1 MTGVY
6 FRGKLQHGGDVSQQK
21 IKCRPIKTQ
30 EIVGVI
36 IASRWHHHEVVI
48 VFYYSAQKIF
58 LTVLP
63 LHSEFYIFSFVP
75 HCTKYYIQD
84 SIMPPPLNSKNNY
97 FIKKRKRKKKS
108 KIFFFFIYL
117 NFCLVRGLRTIYR
130 KNFHET
136 EKTQWFLGSFYK
148 KKYRKYFVAKNLN
161 KKVLTSATFGHFL
174 YLFYTFRNV
183 HKKILEETF
192 VSNFSSNECP

>member
-1 MTGVY
+1 MWQLYTQRFCLFLYLTGVH

-30 EIVGVI
+30 EIGGVI

-84 SIMPPPLNSKNNY
+84 SIMPPPSIAKIITSLKREKEKKNQKICFFL
-97 FIKKRKRKKKS
+97 FI
-108 KIFFFFIYL
+108 
-117 NFCLVRGLRTIYR
+117 
-130 KNFHET
+130 
-136 EKTQWFLGSFYK
+136 
-148 KKYRKYFVAKNLN
+148 
-161 KKVLTSATFGHFL
+161 
-174 YLFYTFRNV
+174 
-183 HKKILEETF
+183 
-192 VSNFSSNECP
+192 